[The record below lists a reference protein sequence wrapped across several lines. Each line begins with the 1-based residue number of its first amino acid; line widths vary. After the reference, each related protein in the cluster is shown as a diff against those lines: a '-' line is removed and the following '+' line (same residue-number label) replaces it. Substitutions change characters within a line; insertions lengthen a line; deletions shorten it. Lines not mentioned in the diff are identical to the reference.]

1 MPKLTKKA
9 FEDHF
14 REEVLP
20 YVIERYGVSD
30 RPARRQAWNDTVDS
44 YIRDGMLSE
53 AAGNW
58 GHPRW
63 LETWRPKRATSTD
76 YAKKKKGQI
85 GVLGGY
91 RVDLDRGGQLVREKV
106 DLTTPGDYGADPLGD
121 GTFRMVP
128 SGDIVDFAERTR
140 RLEARRAGRSHA
152 TKKKSLARYWK
163 VVRVDL
169 INGEE
174 TPVAA
179 NFSTKADAEEAALDH
194 LRASKSTRYLFKP
207 KAQGSRPIKGPHD
220 TY

>member
-20 YVIERYGVSD
+20 RVIERYGVSD

-53 AAGNW
+53 TAGNW

-63 LETWRPKRATSTD
+63 LETWRPS
-76 YAKKKKGQI
+76 
-85 GVLGGY
+85 
-91 RVDLDRGGQLVREKV
+91 
-106 DLTTPGDYGADPLGD
+106 GA
-121 GTFRMVP
+121 
-128 SGDIVDFAERTR
+128 
-140 RLEARRAGRSHA
+140 RSHA
-152 TKKKSLARYWK
+152 TKKPLARYWK
-163 VVRVDL
+163 VVKVDL
-169 INGEE
+169 INGDEE
-174 TPVAA
+174 LVAA

-194 LRASKSTRYLFKP
+194 LAASKSTRYLFKP